1 MKFAR
6 RTEVEMPAT
15 HLAHKNEGGVTDRT
29 VGNDGRHCGHGI
41 VDDFV
46 PSHDTPGPGA
56 CVTRDVKADQWFVG
70 LKSSMDATAANLG

>member
-6 RTEVEMPAT
+6 RIEVEILAI
-15 HLAHKNEGGVTDRT
+15 HLTHKNEGGVTDRT
-29 VGNDGRHCGHGI
+29 VGHDGRNCGRGI

-56 CVTRDVKADQWFVG
+56 CVTSDVRADQWLVG
-70 LKSSMDATAANLG
+70 LKSSMDATAANLD

>member
-6 RTEVEMPAT
+6 RTEVEMPAI
-15 HLAHKNEGGVTDRT
+15 HPALENEGIVTDRT
-29 VGNDGRHCGHGI
+29 VGDDGRHCGHGI

-46 PSHDTPGPGA
+46 SSHDTPGQGA
-56 CVTRDVKADQWFVG
+56 CVTRDVRADQWLVG